1 MALLFGGTMT
11 FGNNQKLWYTVWLCD
26 LKGVLT
32 EEPDKGTQA
41 MLGLLCEE
49 QHVVEA

>member
-1 MALLFGGTMT
+1 MT